1 METKV
6 HGKNPI
12 CLHSNEPLQ
21 HDTFKRYCFPK
32 FVCNLEWQ
40 NVPIRVENKQLNL
53 NTQPFAKKNT

>member
-40 NVPIRVENKQLNL
+40 NVPIRVENK
-53 NTQPFAKKNT
+53 